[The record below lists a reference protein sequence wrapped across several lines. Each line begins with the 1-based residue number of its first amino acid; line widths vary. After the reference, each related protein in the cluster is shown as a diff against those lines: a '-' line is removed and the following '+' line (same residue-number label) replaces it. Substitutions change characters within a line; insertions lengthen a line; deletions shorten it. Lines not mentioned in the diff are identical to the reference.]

1 MYSSIDWF
9 SDIVD
14 HNTLGG
20 APPVQPAEHK
30 TMKNVI
36 KFKLLL
42 VMIGALAM
50 PGLGHAA
57 SLLEVYQQALQSDPR
72 IHEAE
77 ARRMAALEAEP
88 QARGVYLPQIDFSGD
103 WTKTNNDGSGT
114 INQFVEVPPGSGNFE
129 VVPLPFQ
136 SETRDETTRWNFS
149 LRQTLFR
156 WDQLVGLRRAD
167 SIVARAEADREAAQ
181 QDLVIRVGQTYFN
194 VLAAEDRL
202 TSLHK
207 NRLAIA
213 RQLEQA
219 KQRFEV
225 GLIAITDVQESQAAY
240 DQAVADEIGA
250 KRVLATA
257 REFLREITGEYVS
270 NLSAPGDEFPMR
282 TPTPA
287 AEVDWVDLALSQ
299 NLALVSSR
307 LDEKLA
313 RDEISFRRNGHYPTV
328 DLVAT
333 SGNSSSEAEQNTG
346 PGFLDTERDFDSD
359 SFGIQVTI
367 PIFSGG
373 STSSRVREAVYL
385 HRASREQLQRVTR
398 ETERQTRDAYLG
410 VLSEMSRVEALEQAV
425 ESSQTA
431 LEATQAGF
439 DVGTRTIVDVL
450 DSQFALYR
458 SITLFYQARYDYLMN
473 ALRLKQA
480 AGSLQIQDLEE
491 IDQWL
496 TERPTPEELF
506 AAEAAAASK

>member
-1 MYSSIDWF
+1 
-9 SDIVD
+9 
-14 HNTLGG
+14 
-20 APPVQPAEHK
+20 
-30 TMKNVI
+30 MK
-36 KFKLLL
+36 KAFEFKILL
-42 VMIGALAM
+42 VMLAALAA
-50 PGLGHAA
+50 PGLSQAA

-77 ARRMAALEAEP
+77 ARRLAALEAEP
-88 QARGVYLPQIDFSGD
+88 QARGVYLPQIDFSGSFV
-103 WTKTNNDGSGT
+103 KSNSEGSGT
-114 INQFVEVPPGSGNFE
+114 INQFVEVPAGSGNLE
-129 VVPLPFQ
+129 VVPIPFE
-136 SETRDETTRWNFS
+136 SETRDETTRWSFD

-156 WDQLVGLRRAD
+156 WDQIVGLRRAD
-167 SIVARAEADREAAQ
+167 KTVAKAEADREAAQ
-181 QDLVIRVGQTYFN
+181 QDLIIRVGQTYFD

-202 TSLHK
+202 TSTHA
-207 NRLAIA
+207 NRQAIA

-240 DQAVADEIGA
+240 DQAVADEIAA
-250 KRVLATA
+250 KRSLATA

-270 NLSAPGDEFPMR
+270 NLSAPGEDFPMR
-282 TPTPA
+282 LPTPA
-287 AEVDWVDLALSQ
+287 NEASWVELAMSQ

-307 LDEKLA
+307 LDEQLA

-328 DLVAT
+328 DLVA
-333 SGNSSSEAEQNTG
+333 SIGNSSSEAEQNTG

-359 SFGIQVTI
+359 SIGIQVTV

-385 HRASREQLQRVTR
+385 HRAAREQLQRVTR

-410 VLSEMSRVEALEQAV
+410 VTAEMARVEALAQAV

-473 ALRLKQA
+473 ALRLKQG

-491 IDQWL
+491 IDRWHMD
-496 TERPTPEELF
+496 RPSPEEAF
-506 AAEAAAASK
+506 AAEEPAKASE